1 MYIPCIMKQAHRAN
15 NILCILIKSEIVR
28 AINSLMEGDD
38 EHLAHKSH
46 LLSWKS
52 RGLWIEI
59 LPLYQA
65 LREPPGKRAEQ
76 IKNLPFMFCSC

>member
-1 MYIPCIMKQAHRAN
+1 MYVLWNMKQAHRTN
-15 NILCILIKSEIVR
+15 NILCILIKSKIVR

-52 RGLWIEI
+52 RGLLSGI
-59 LPLYQA
+59 LPLCQA
-65 LREPPGKRAEQ
+65 LKETPGEGRGYKELA
-76 IKNLPFMFCSC
+76 IYVCSC

>member
-1 MYIPCIMKQAHRAN
+1 MYVLCIIKQAHRAN

-38 EHLAHKSH
+38 EHSAHKSH

-52 RGLWIEI
+52 RGSWTGI
-59 LPLYQA
+59 LPLSQA
-65 LREPPGKRAEQ
+65 LREPPGKKAECA
-76 IKNLPFMFCSC
+76 KNLPFMFCSC

>member
-1 MYIPCIMKQAHRAN
+1 MYVRCIMKQAHRTN

-52 RGLWIEI
+52 RGLWTGF
-59 LPLYQA
+59 PPRCQA
-65 LREPPGKRAEQ
+65 LKETPGKGRAYKELA
-76 IKNLPFMFCSC
+76 IYVCSC